1 MLRKMWGFVTRSFFC
16 HDCRRLRKEL
26 ETTTREYLGSLKIIA
41 SMRQLY
47 ERDGDAIA
55 QRLNILNARMNE
67 VHRLLTKS
75 GKKKGRR
82 GG

>member
-1 MLRKMWGFVTRSFFC
+1 MLRRLWGFVTRSFCC
-16 HDCRRLRKEL
+16 HDCRRLKSVL
-26 ETTTREYLGSLKIIA
+26 DTTTQEYLGSLKIIA

-55 QRLNILNARMNE
+55 RRLNILNARINE

-75 GKKKGRR
+75 GKKKRR
-82 GG
+82 KD